1 MLLIMNLIL
10 KLVGQRMVV
19 KRTVIIVPKNK
30 KSDFI
35 HISIYNFVC
44 IYILLFIID
53 YLFLCLF
60 VCIRKRQN
68 VRNFLIVGKSFFRKG
83 KSVKYF
89 IVFIN
94 LKCTLDKERLAYI
107 QISNKIILYG
117 NKR

>member
-10 KLVGQRMVV
+10 KLEGQRMVV

-83 KSVKYF
+83 KYF
-89 IVFIN
+89 IVVIN
-94 LKCTLDKERLAYI
+94 LKCSLDKERLAYI